1 MRFESSKIAKIGHS
15 QLNDMQLAFDIF
27 DALDESVIEQIEKSN
42 LYLCIYAE
50 IFRDCLKH
58 DCLKIGGDFSDEVE
72 QLLRDTN
79 YITTKIAE
87 YERRFG

>member
-42 LYLCIYAE
+42 LYLWIYAE
-50 IFRDCLKH
+50 IFR
-58 DCLKIGGDFSDEVE
+58 DCLKIGGDFSDEVKR
-72 QLLRDTN
+72 LLHDVN

-87 YERRFG
+87 YERKFG

>member
-42 LYLCIYAE
+42 LYLWIYAE

-58 DCLKIGGDFSDEVE
+58 ACLKIGGDFSDEVE